1 MTTTST
7 TPLPLP
13 PVLAAEIKELDPQQ
27 REAATHA
34 GNVIVIAG
42 PGAGKTRTLVARVGV
57 LLTTTSSRR
66 GVAALTYTE
75 AAADEM
81 TTRLHGLGI
90 RPGRRLTSATVH
102 SFCLNSVLRPYAHL
116 IDEGFDR
123 ETTRVPEAATC
134 KKLMDQA
141 AHESG
146 LGTPTSRDRTTL
158 NRLRRDLYA
167 GESTTSYDLTYK
179 RTVNRYEE
187 LLRENDLIDFE
198 AMTGRAVALLRR
210 SRTAREQLVARYPH
224 IVVDEYQD
232 LGPVLHALVEVLL
245 DAGATV
251 TAVGDPDQIL
261 FAYQGAHVRYLR
273 RLYERGFHPI
283 QLTLNYRSGSSLVAA
298 GRAVLGRDRG
308 YKANPTRTDA
318 GTVTVRHV
326 GGGLD
331 EHAALAVEIVGARL
345 REPGVTPES
354 IAILYRAQGAVL
366 DALSQQL
373 DAAGV
378 PYDRE
383 KHRRRPEGPLAD
395 LVARCAARA
404 LAGPV
409 SAGNPRSTGRVP
421 ALPLRDLA
429 SIWKRQLQVA
439 GIAHPD
445 DTRRALARQLAEL
458 LDAQQRP
465 APVDDARAFLEALR
479 PGMDLGTLAKASR
492 DPRDHDTAERL
503 QDLES
508 SPITMAELAGGQMPG
523 HIALTTYHSAK
534 GREFSIV
541 LLPGLVEELVPS
553 YFPGRPPGP
562 SQVAEARRE
571 FYVAITRAKN
581 EAILIAGD
589 RYKRPANRYYPAEDR
604 APGPT
609 RFVAEIESQLV

>member
-1 MTTTST
+1 
-7 TPLPLP
+7 
-13 PVLAAEIKELDPQQ
+13 LAAEIKELHPRQ
-27 REAATHA
+27 REAATHV
-34 GNVIVIAG
+34 GNLIVIAG

-57 LLTTTSSRR
+57 LLATTSSRR

-75 AAADEM
+75 AAAEE
-81 TTRLHGLGI
+81 TTRRLRKLGL

-116 IDEGFDR
+116 IEEGFDR
-123 ETTRVPEAATC
+123 ERTRVPEATVC
-134 KKLMDQA
+134 KELMAQA

-146 LGTPTSRDRTTL
+146 LGTPNSQDRSTL
-158 NRLRRDLYA
+158 YRLRRDLYA
-167 GESTTSYDLTYK
+167 GEPTSSYNSIYK
-179 RTVNRYEE
+179 RTVNRYEQ

-210 SRTAREQLVARYPH
+210 SRTAREQIVARYPH

-245 DAGATV
+245 DGGATV

-261 FAYQGAHVRYLR
+261 FAYQGAHSRYLR
-273 RLYERGFHPI
+273 RLYDRGFHPI

-298 GRAVLGRDRG
+298 GRAVLGQDRG
-308 YKANPTRTDA
+308 YQANPERTDA
-318 GTVTVRHV
+318 GTVTVKHV

-331 EHAALAVEIVGARL
+331 QHAAFAVETVRARL

-354 IAILYRAQGAVL
+354 IAILYRAQGPVL
-366 DALSQQL
+366 DALSQRL
-373 DAAGV
+373 NAEGV

-409 SAGNPRSTGRVP
+409 GAGNPRSTGTVP

-429 SIWKRQLQVA
+429 SIWKRQLQMA
-439 GIAHPD
+439 GLAHPD
-445 DTRRALARQLAEL
+445 DTTRALARQLAVL
-458 LDAQQRP
+458 LDPMQRP
-465 APVDDARAFLEALR
+465 VPTDDARGFLAALR
-479 PGMDLGTLAKASR
+479 PGMDLGSLAKASR
-492 DPRDHDTAERL
+492 DPRDHDTAEQL
-503 QDLES
+503 QDLDS
-508 SPITMAELAGGQMPG
+508 APITMAELAGGQMPG

-541 LLPGLVEELVPS
+541 VLPGLVEELVPQ
-553 YFPGRPPGP
+553 YFPGRPPGLR
-562 SQVAEARRE
+562 QVAEARRE
-571 FYVAITRAKN
+571 FYVAITRAKD
-581 EAILIAGD
+581 EAILVAGP
-589 RYKRPANRYYPAEDR
+589 RYRRPASRFSPAEDR

-609 RFVAEIESQLV
+609 RFVAEIERQLLL